1 MVYFITSNM
10 HKYLETREI
19 FRSHGLELGRISK
32 NYTEIQADTLE
43 EVVKEALKRINRKKV
58 FIEDA
63 GIFIKALKG
72 FPGVYS
78 RYIEDTIGNQGI
90 LRLMRD
96 VKKRSA
102 IFKSVVGYRD
112 AEIKLFKGEVFGSIA
127 FEERGSRGFG
137 YDPIFI
143 PKGYNKTFAEDYEL
157 KQRISHRKKAVEK
170 LAKFLST
177 SAGSDL

>member
-1 MVYFITSNM
+1 MIYFITSNM
-10 HKYLETREI
+10 HKYLETRKI
-19 FRSHGLELGRISK
+19 FRSHRLELGRISK
-32 NYTEIQADTLE
+32 NYTEIQADALE
-43 EVVKEALKRINRKKV
+43 EVVKEALKRIKRKKV

-78 RYIEDTIGNQGI
+78 RYIEDTIGNHGI

-96 VKKRSA
+96 VKERSA
-102 IFKSVVGYRD
+102 VFKSVVGYRD
-112 AEIKLFKGEVFGSIA
+112 AEIKLFNGEVFGSIA

-137 YDPIFI
+137 YDPIFV

-170 LAKFLST
+170 LVKYILST
-177 SAGSDL
+177 S